1 MFSLAKLSPTV
12 TDMIRFDHSHVFV
25 TFHQFTQDKSPT
37 VKKAL
42 SDTICAA
49 LEIHAT
55 LEEEIFYPVMR
66 TIDTPDPVLEK
77 APHEH
82 ADMKRLIRELRKI
95 PGNDDLHDRVLLE
108 LMREVIHHVADEE
121 TVVLPNAERKLS
133 KERLTELGVEMN
145 KRRIELLAPQAGKVA
160 ISHAVGFSGSTA
172 AWLLGAAG
180 AIGAMLVFSAAGRN
194 TAVAIGLH
202 RQRGRREG
210 V

>member
-1 MFSLAKLSPTV
+1 MFSLSKLSPTI

-25 TFHQFTQDKSPT
+25 TFHQFTQDKSPS

-66 TIDTPDPVLEK
+66 TIDADDPVLEK
-77 APHEH
+77 SPHEH
-82 ADMKRLIRELRKI
+82 GDMKRLIRELRTI
-95 PGNDDLHDRVLLE
+95 PGDDERHDRVLLE

-121 TVVLPNAERKLS
+121 TVILPVAEQRLS
-133 KERLTELGVEMN
+133 KERLCELGNQMT
-145 KRRIELLAPQAGKVA
+145 KRRIALLAPQAGKVA
-160 ISHAVGFSGSTA
+160 ASTAVGFSGSTT
-172 AWLLGAAG
+172 AWVLGAVG
-180 AIGAMLVFSAAGRN
+180 AVVAL
-194 TAVAIGLH
+194 AVASGKKPA
-202 RQRGRREG
+202 E

>member
-1 MFSLAKLSPTV
+1 MFSLAKLSPTI

-25 TFHQFTQDKSPT
+25 TFHQFTQDKKPS

-66 TIDTPDPVLEK
+66 AIDADDPVLEK

-82 ADMKRLIRELRKI
+82 GDMKRLIRELRTI
-95 PGNDDLHDRVLLE
+95 PGDDERHDRVLLE

-121 TVVLPNAERKLS
+121 TVILPVAERKLS
-133 KERLTELGVEMN
+133 KERLSELGTQMT
-145 KRRIELLAPQAGKVA
+145 KRRLDLLAPQAGKVA
-160 ISHAVGFSGSTA
+160 ASHAVGFSGSTT
-172 AWLLGAAG
+172 AWVVGAVG
-180 AIGAMLVFSAAGRN
+180 AVLAL
-194 TAVAIGLH
+194 AVASGKKPA
-202 RQRGRREG
+202 EA
-210 V
+210 

>member
-1 MFSLAKLSPTV
+1 MFSLTKLSPTI

-25 TFHQFTQDKSPT
+25 TFHQFTQDKKPS

-66 TIDTPDPVLEK
+66 AIDADDPVLEK

-82 ADMKRLIRELRKI
+82 GDMKRLVRELRTI
-95 PGNDDLHDRVLLE
+95 PGDDARHDRVLLE

-121 TVVLPNAERKLS
+121 TVILPIAERKLS
-133 KERLTELGVEMN
+133 KERLSELGTQMT
-145 KRRIELLAPQAGKVA
+145 KRRLALLAPQAGKVA
-160 ISHAVGFSGSTA
+160 ARSAVGFSGSTT
-172 AWLLGAAG
+172 AWVVGAVG
-180 AIGAMLVFSAAGRN
+180 AVLAL
-194 TAVAIGLH
+194 AVASGKKPAA
-202 RQRGRREG
+202 

>member
-1 MFSLAKLSPTV
+1 MFSLNKLSPTI

-25 TFHQFTQDKSPT
+25 TFHQFTQDKKPS

-66 TIDTPDPVLEK
+66 AIDAEDPVVEK

-82 ADMKRLIRELRKI
+82 GDMKRLIRELRTI
-95 PGNDDLHDRVLLE
+95 PGDDDRHDRVLLE

-121 TVVLPNAERKLS
+121 TVMLPIAEKKLS
-133 KERLTELGVEMN
+133 KERLCELGNQMT
-145 KRRIELLAPQAGKVA
+145 KRRIALLAPQAGKVA
-160 ISHAVGFSGSTA
+160 ASTAVGFSGSTT
-172 AWLLGAAG
+172 AWVLGAVG
-180 AIGAMLVFSAAGRN
+180 AVVAL
-194 TAVAIGLH
+194 AVASGKKPA
-202 RQRGRREG
+202 EA
-210 V
+210 

>member
-1 MFSLAKLSPTV
+1 MFALTKLSPTI

-25 TFHQFTQDKSPT
+25 TFHQFTQDKKPS

-66 TIDTPDPVLEK
+66 AIDADDPVLEK

-82 ADMKRLIRELRKI
+82 GDMKRLIRELRTI
-95 PGNDDLHDRVLLE
+95 PGDDERHDRVLLE

-121 TVVLPNAERKLS
+121 TVILPIAERKLS
-133 KERLTELGVEMN
+133 KERLSELGTQMT
-145 KRRIELLAPQAGKVA
+145 KRRVALLAPQAGKVA
-160 ISHAVGFSGSTA
+160 ASTAVGFSGSTM
-172 AWLLGAAG
+172 AWVVGAVG
-180 AIGAMLVFSAAGRN
+180 AVLAL
-194 TAVAIGLH
+194 AVASGKKPAA
-202 RQRGRREG
+202 

>member
-1 MFSLAKLSPTV
+1 MFNLAKLSPTI

-42 SDTICAA
+42 GETICSA

-66 TIDTPDPVLEK
+66 TIDSDDPVLAK

-82 ADMKRLIRELRKI
+82 GDMKRLIRELRTI
-95 PGNDDLHDRVLLE
+95 PGDDDRHDRVLLE

-121 TVVLPNAERKLS
+121 TVILPIAERKLS
-133 KERLTELGVEMN
+133 KERLSELGAQMN
-145 KRRIELLAPQAGKVA
+145 TRRIALLAPQTGKLAV
-160 ISHAVGFSGSTA
+160 SHAVGFSGSTT
-172 AWLLGAAG
+172 AWVVGAVG
-180 AIGAMLVFSAAGRN
+180 AVLAL
-194 TAVAIGLH
+194 AVASSKKSA
-202 RQRGRREG
+202 E

>member
-1 MFSLAKLSPTV
+1 MFSLTKLSPTI

-25 TFHQFTQDKSPT
+25 TFHQFTQDKKPS

-66 TIDTPDPVLEK
+66 AIDADDPVLEK

-82 ADMKRLIRELRKI
+82 GDMKRLIRELRTI
-95 PGNDDLHDRVLLE
+95 PGDDERHDRVLME

-121 TVVLPNAERKLS
+121 TVILPIAEKKLS
-133 KERLTELGVEMN
+133 KERLCELGTQMT
-145 KRRIELLAPQAGKVA
+145 KRRIALLAPQAGKVA
-160 ISHAVGFSGSTA
+160 ASTAVGFSGSTT
-172 AWLLGAAG
+172 AWVLGAVG
-180 AIGAMLVFSAAGRN
+180 AVLAL
-194 TAVAIGLH
+194 AVASGKKPA
-202 RQRGRREG
+202 E

>member
-1 MFSLAKLSPTV
+1 MFSLSKLSPTI

-25 TFHQFTQDKSPT
+25 TFHQFTQDKKPT

-66 TIDTPDPVLEK
+66 AIDLDDPVLEK

-82 ADMKRLIRELRKI
+82 GDMKRLIRELRTI
-95 PGNDDLHDRVLLE
+95 PGDDERHDRVLLE

-121 TVVLPNAERKLS
+121 TVILPIAEQRLP
-133 KERLTELGVEMN
+133 KERLSELGAQMT
-145 KRRIELLAPQAGKVA
+145 KRRLALLAPQAGKVA
-160 ISHAVGFSGSTA
+160 ASTAVGFSGSTT
-172 AWLLGAAG
+172 AWVIGAV
-180 AIGAMLVFSAAGRN
+180 GAMLAL
-194 TAVAIGLH
+194 AVASGKKPG
-202 RQRGRREG
+202 QA
-210 V
+210 